1 MAQILDYYEMVIHR
15 RSGDERILTETE
27 LVDAQVCEA
36 ESGGDQASERI
47 VGLDGLPGLEDDA
60 ESAAIRNELISEV
73 RKIPGYDVW
82 HMSEILGMRQDEIGE
97 TLGLSQGRVSQLL
110 KQFKEQARTLVDDN

>member
-1 MAQILDYYEMVIHR
+1 MVIHR

>member
-15 RSGDERILTETE
+15 RGGDERILTETE

-36 ESGGDQASERI
+36 ESRGDQSSERI
-47 VGLDGLPGLEDDA
+47 AGLDGFPGLKDDP
-60 ESAAIRNELISEV
+60 ESVAIRNELISEV

-82 HMSEILGMRQDEIGE
+82 YMSEILDMRQDEIGE
-97 TLGLSQGRVSQLL
+97 TLGRSQGRVSQLL